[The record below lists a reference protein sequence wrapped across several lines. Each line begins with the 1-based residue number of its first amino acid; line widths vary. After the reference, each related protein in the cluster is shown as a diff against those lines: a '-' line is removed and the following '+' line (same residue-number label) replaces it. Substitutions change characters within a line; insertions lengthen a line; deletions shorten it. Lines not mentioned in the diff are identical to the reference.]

1 MDLSPIEI
9 RVLGCLMEKAV
20 TTPDQYPLTPNSVR
34 LACNQS
40 TNRHPIV
47 AYEEHQVVDALARLR
62 ERGLTRIVYSPSNRA
77 PKHRHIADEALNLES
92 GAAALLTV
100 LALRGAQTLGE
111 LKQRTE
117 RMHAF
122 RSLDEI
128 DAVLN
133 DLATRA
139 EPLAV
144 RLARRPGQKEERYH
158 HLLAGPIDEDAL
170 EAEFAVAASAG
181 ASSSGSSSAARI
193 EALETRVAEL
203 ESIVERLRVL
213 ID

>member
-1 MDLSPIEI
+1 MDLSSIEI
-9 RVLGCLMEKAV
+9 RVLGCLMEKQV

-40 TNRHPIV
+40 TNRYPVV
-47 AYEEHQVVDALARLR
+47 AYEEHQVVDALAALR
-62 ERGLTRIVYSPSNRA
+62 ERGLTRIMYSQSNRA
-77 PKHRHIADEALNLES
+77 PKHRHIADETLKLDS
-92 GAAALLTV
+92 GEAAVITV

-117 RMHAF
+117 RLHPF

-128 DAVLN
+128 DVVLN
-133 DLATRA
+133 ALATRSD
-139 EPLAV
+139 PLAM

-158 HLLAGPIDEDAL
+158 HLLGGPIDEDAL
-170 EAEFAVAASAG
+170 ELETASASVSASASGG
-181 ASSSGSSSAARI
+181 ASARI
-193 EALETRVAEL
+193 DALEARVAEL
-203 ESIVERLRVL
+203 ELVVERLRVL